1 MQASR
6 VWARN
11 TLYLAVVESFW
22 GLGMN
27 LVSMGTVLPVLLQQ
41 HGASNGVIAFIPALS
56 ALGMGLPQLVSGFL
70 VGRSRTLKPW
80 VLWLHVFSPLPL
92 VLLALGLLL
101 RWAPPVPLVLA
112 GWGLF
117 YAWIGL
123 LFPVWLDYM
132 GKILDPARRGRA
144 LGLIFFTQTVAG
156 ALGVTLTAALL
167 EGGTS
172 LGRYAL
178 LFGLAAALMSGGSF
192 FFLGTREDPEAG
204 ETPAPPT
211 LAQHVRTLAAMASR
225 TRWLRLY
232 LCARWLV
239 RGGYPLILHFFA
251 VYAVAKRGASPAE
264 AALYGTAGLAA
275 QALAGVTAGFLGDR
289 LGHKVPVL
297 LGQGCLLVS
306 CALIL
311 FPLPAWIYFVVAAL
325 TGASLAAEYT
335 SQTAWIMDL
344 AAPGE
349 RQATLALVGFML
361 TPAAVLAPL
370 AGGFLMDRVGFPAV
384 TAFVAVVLV
393 AAMVMELAG
402 LPARRPTA
410 GPT

>member
-1 MQASR
+1 MPRSR
-6 VWARN
+6 IWARN
-11 TLYLAVVESFW
+11 TAYLASVEAFW

-27 LVSMGTVLPVLLQQ
+27 LVSMGTVLPVFLQQ
-41 HGASNGVIAFIPALS
+41 HGATNGLIAFIPALS
-56 ALGMGLPQLVSGFL
+56 ALGMGVPQLFSGYM
-70 VGRSRTLKPW
+70 VGRSRRLKPW
-80 VLWLHVFSPLPL
+80 VLWLHVLAPLPL
-92 VLLALGLLL
+92 AVLSLGLAL
-101 RWAPPVPLVLA
+101 RWAPPVPMVLV

-117 YAWIGL
+117 YGWIGL

-144 LGLIFFTQTVAG
+144 FGLIFFTQTVAG
-156 ALGVTLTAALL
+156 ALGVTAAAALL

-172 LGRYAL
+172 LARYAL
-178 LFGLAAALMSGGSF
+178 LFALASVTLSGGSLLF
-192 FFLGTREDPEAG
+192 MGTREEAAPE
-204 ETPAPPT
+204 EPREPFT
-211 LAQHVRTLAAMASR
+211 LAQHVGTLVRMGARTP
-225 TRWLRLY
+225 WLRLY
-232 LCARWLV
+232 MGSRWLV

-251 VYAVAKRGASPAE
+251 VYAVAKQGVSPAQ

-275 QALAGVTAGFLGDR
+275 QALAGMAAGMLGDR

-297 LGQGCLLVS
+297 LGQGCLLAS

-311 FPLPAWIYFVVAAL
+311 LPLPAWIYFAVAAL

-349 RQATLALVGFML
+349 RQATLALVGFLL

-384 TAFVAVVLV
+384 VAGVGAALVFAMILEV
-393 AAMVMELAG
+393 AA
-402 LPARRPTA
+402 LPARRVEGTA
-410 GPT
+410 K